1 MEGILALSRQ
11 LLSIEVYTP
20 SKLIKNQDICLTVLM
35 NLFFL
40 KSYLHYSLINSDEH
54 FDRI

>member
-35 NLFFL
+35 NLFF
-40 KSYLHYSLINSDEH
+40 
-54 FDRI
+54 